1 MSVIRQ
7 RTKHLI
13 GAGLIGACIAGLLLT
28 SLLIYQGMMQAEE
41 KDKLVAEYEQQLR
54 SAEKVREER
63 EQAKRKVLVAG
74 RDLKAGEQIGQQAI
88 GMIELPADAVSDDMI
103 VDAAYPLEKYAKI
116 DIRRNTPLT
125 KAMLFDD
132 GVVPD
137 DLRSEEFAVL
147 RLPSDL
153 KIGQFVDVR
162 IKFPTGQDYIV
173 LAKKKVEQLAG
184 GVVWHEVDE
193 QEILAMSS
201 AIVDAYLHH
210 ATLYSLSYVD
220 PYVQNKATPNYPINA
235 DVIAL
240 IKSDPNVVDAAKRGL
255 EVRAR
260 EQLERDLQRL
270 SDSQSFVPQAPY
282 PGAPPGSVSVPP
294 ATGNGSGPGNA
305 EMNSVGSGT
314 GSSPSGEN
322 APGVTG
328 ASPSGGTPEVDVQK
342 GTVSSSVTDSTNG
355 NGNGSAPTEENEI
368 FGQSKGDS
376 P

>member
-13 GAGLIGACIAGLLLT
+13 GAGLIGACIAGLLLS

-41 KDKLVAEYEQQLR
+41 KEKLAAENERQLR
-54 SAEKVREER
+54 SAAKVEEER
-63 EQAKRKVLVAG
+63 KQLMRKVLAAG
-74 RDLKAGEQIGQQAI
+74 KDVTAGEQIGQEAI
-88 GMIELPADAVSDDMI
+88 SVIEMPADAVSDDMI
-103 VDAAYPLEKYAKI
+103 VDAAYPLKKFAKI
-116 DIRRNTPLT
+116 DIRRNAPLT
-125 KAMLFDD
+125 KSMLFEE

-137 DLRSEEFAVL
+137 DLRNEEFAVL

-184 GVVWHEVDE
+184 GVVWHQVDE

-210 ATLYSLSYVD
+210 ATLYSLTYVD
-220 PYVQNKATPNYPINA
+220 PYVQNKAIPNYPINA
-235 DVIAL
+235 DVMAL

-255 EVRAR
+255 EVRVR

-270 SDSQSFVPQAPY
+270 SESQSLVPQAPY
-282 PGAPPGSVSVPP
+282 PGASLGSASIAPV
-294 ATGNGSGPGNA
+294 TDNGSGAGGAGTNPA
-305 EMNSVGSGT
+305 SAGT
-314 GSSPSGEN
+314 GSSPSGTEV
-322 APGVTG
+322 PGQSDV
-328 ASPSGGTPEVDVQK
+328 SPSSGSPDFGARTGTEGSAVP
-342 GTVSSSVTDSTNG
+342 GAM
-355 NGNGSAPTEENEI
+355 NGSGSATMEEDDI
-368 FGQSKGDS
+368 FGQSKGVT

>member
-13 GAGLIGACIAGLLLT
+13 GAGLIGACIAGLLLS

-41 KDKLVAEYEQQLR
+41 KDKLAAEYERQLR
-54 SAEKVREER
+54 SAVKVEEER
-63 EQAKRKVLVAG
+63 KQLKRKVLAAG
-74 RDLKAGEQIGQQAI
+74 KDVTAGEQLGQEAI
-88 GMIELPADAVSDDMI
+88 SVIEMPADAVSDNMI
-103 VDAAYPLEKYAKI
+103 VDAAYPLKKFAKI

-125 KAMLFDD
+125 KSMLFEE

-137 DLRSEEFAVL
+137 DLRNEEFALL

-162 IKFPTGQDYIV
+162 IKFPTGHDYIV

-184 GVVWHEVDE
+184 SVVWHQVDE

-220 PYVQNKATPNYPINA
+220 PFVQNKAIPNYPINA
-235 DVIAL
+235 DVMAL

-255 EVRAR
+255 EVRVR

-270 SDSQSFVPQAPY
+270 SDSQSTVPQAPY
-282 PGAPPGSVSVPP
+282 PGAPLGTVSAAPL
-294 ATGNGSGPGNA
+294 TDNGSGTRGAGTNPA
-305 EMNSVGSGT
+305 VAGSG
-314 GSSPSGEN
+314 SSSSGTEV
-322 APGVTG
+322 PGRSD
-328 ASPSGGTPEVDVQK
+328 ASPSSGSPGFGARTGTEEA
-342 GTVSSSVTDSTNG
+342 TVPDAMNG
-355 NGNGSAPTEENEI
+355 SGSAPMEEDDI
-368 FGQSKGDS
+368 FGQSKGVT